1 MPSEYRQ
8 DAFLLE
14 LKDMHH
20 RVFVPLRSA
29 GSRPCAYTDAPASG
43 TWNNRIYSGARSATR
58 IADLAR

>member
-1 MPSEYRQ
+1 
-8 DAFLLE
+8 
-14 LKDMHH
+14 MHH